1 MDERYLGMPETD
13 WLMMEL
19 DNQRMRSYI
28 ERVGNDILVCDG
40 LEVEEVFDDF
50 GFAREQEDPI
60 GTETKEKTM
69 RELMNEELDVSK
81 EMELLE
87 KTYKKHKKK

>member
-1 MDERYLGMPETD
+1 MDEQYHGMPKTD

-19 DNQRMRSYI
+19 DNQRMRSSI
-28 ERVGNDILVCDG
+28 ERVGDNILVCDG
-40 LEVEEVFDDF
+40 LEEEEVFNDF
-50 GFAREQEDPI
+50 GFAREQENPI

-81 EMELLE
+81 EMELL
-87 KTYKKHKKK
+87 KKAYHKHKKK

>member
-1 MDERYLGMPETD
+1 MDDKYRGMPETD

-19 DNQRMRSYI
+19 DAQRMRSSI
-28 ERVGNDILVCDG
+28 ERVGDDILVCDDLEEDEISDG
-40 LEVEEVFDDF
+40 LKFTH
-50 GFAREQEDPI
+50 EQEDPI

-87 KTYKKHKKK
+87 KWYKKHKKK